1 MKKKCKI
8 PNEYH
13 GKFNIKKFSE
23 NKKKIPRKWNLLL
36 KNPRKKKENPNNKKR
51 KKKKMKLV
59 IKRGNNLKNLKIVPV
74 LIKYWLVTP
83 GWSTS
88 WIQEA
93 NKADNISNGVNTDC
107 KVKVPL
113 ALLSLKSDQFYYL

>member
-1 MKKKCKI
+1 
-8 PNEYH
+8 
-13 GKFNIKKFSE
+13 
-23 NKKKIPRKWNLLL
+23 
-36 KNPRKKKENPNNKKR
+36 
-51 KKKKMKLV
+51 MKLV